1 VDTQGETWMIF
12 HVPYRVEHGFVQ
24 QSQGRLHYVGLQM
37 GHSNQV
43 VVYFL
48 EDYDSKKWVLKHSV
62 DFAHIGL
69 LTLSNFVWIAIH
81 PDCNL
86 IFFTMGHRISL
97 MCYNMDRRKF
107 EVVCELGD
115 GCLPYLPYVP
125 LYAELQALH
134 M

>member
-1 VDTQGETWMIF
+1 
-12 HVPYRVEHGFVQ
+12 
-24 QSQGRLHYVGLQM
+24 L
-37 GHSNQV
+37 N
-43 VVYFL
+43 
-48 EDYDSKKWVLKHSV
+48 HSV

-69 LTLSNFVWIAIH
+69 LTLPNFVWIAIH

-86 IFFTMGHRISL
+86 IFFTMGNRISL
-97 MCYNMDRRKF
+97 MCYNMDRRKI